1 MSTRSS
7 LHVSTTATRAQLP
20 AVRVLAASLRTHH
33 AEAELSVLLLDGD
46 EAVAEAGRGVE
57 RCTLLAPDAVDVPAD
72 LFAKLAMACTVDEL
86 AAVLAPRLVHL
97 LVGQSVPAVIALSP
111 ETEVVGPLD
120 DVIALAAE
128 HGIVLVP
135 RVDAPLPDDG
145 LEPDESQLREAGPF
159 ASELVAVGA
168 NGASFTE
175 WWGERQLE
183 AALRPGGLKAAGPW
197 TAEIAAMFR
206 CRVLRDPGYVVS
218 AWNLH
223 SRDLEITDEGY
234 VVSGRPLRTVN
245 FRGYSRDEPQLLS
258 GEFERPRVR
267 LSDHPALAQLCDEH
281 SVRSAP
287 SPGEAELRTA
297 YRYDTLPDGREID
310 GRMRRMYVDALHD
323 TTTRGDPEPPS
334 PFGVHGVDAFVAW
347 VTEPVAPPVD
357 PQVSRY
363 LTRVRDENEI
373 LRHVYPALG
382 GEGAEQ
388 YLGWACTCGRDDQE
402 IPSWVLPSEDD
413 VIALTKRRW
422 RRARPAG
429 GDAASISSGT

>member
-72 LFAKLAMACTVDEL
+72 LFAKLAMACTADEL

-120 DVIALAAE
+120 EVIALAAE

-168 NGASFTE
+168 NGRVVHRVV
-175 WWGERQLE
+175 GRE
-183 AALRPGGLKAAGPW
+183 AARGGVASRRAQGGGTVDRAGRGDVPLPCAARPGLRRVGL
-197 TAEIAAMFR
+197 E
-206 CRVLRDPGYVVS
+206 
-218 AWNLH
+218 
-223 SRDLEITDEGY
+223 
-234 VVSGRPLRTVN
+234 
-245 FRGYSRDEPQLLS
+245 
-258 GEFERPRVR
+258 
-267 LSDHPALAQLCDEH
+267 
-281 SVRSAP
+281 
-287 SPGEAELRTA
+287 
-297 YRYDTLPDGREID
+297 
-310 GRMRRMYVDALHD
+310 
-323 TTTRGDPEPPS
+323 S
-334 PFGVHGVDAFVAW
+334 PF
-347 VTEPVAPPVD
+347 P
-357 PQVSRY
+357 
-363 LTRVRDENEI
+363 
-373 LRHVYPALG
+373 
-382 GEGAEQ
+382 
-388 YLGWACTCGRDDQE
+388 
-402 IPSWVLPSEDD
+402 
-413 VIALTKRRW
+413 
-422 RRARPAG
+422 
-429 GDAASISSGT
+429 